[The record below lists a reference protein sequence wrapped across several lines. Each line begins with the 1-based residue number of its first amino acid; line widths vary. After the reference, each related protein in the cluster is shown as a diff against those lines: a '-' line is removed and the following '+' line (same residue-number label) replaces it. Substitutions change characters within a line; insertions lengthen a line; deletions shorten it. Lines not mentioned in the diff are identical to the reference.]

1 MSDQAE
7 NLRNFIEKHEQS
19 QPSKTIAVISGKGG
33 VGKSNF
39 SLNFAINLAKLGK
52 RVLLFDMDIG
62 MGNIDILF
70 GHHSPN
76 NIMDFFNGNL
86 TIRETISPG
95 PENTSIIAGGT
106 GLTNLFT
113 LDDEL
118 FNRFTD
124 QFNEL
129 LYEYDY
135 ILFDMGA
142 GINEDTAKL
151 LLCVDEIIV
160 ITTPEPTS
168 ITDAYSVMKY
178 LHSVSAD
185 IPFYLICNRVE
196 GEQQG
201 KETMVRLHSVMKKFL
216 QKEII
221 PLGYLPDDRT
231 VMQAVSKQIPF
242 ILFDPS
248 ANISIALSDIISRY
262 LNHSFSEKITFR
274 RSHFLLKF
282 KKIFSWRVDR

>member
-1 MSDQAE
+1 MHDQAE
-7 NLRNFIEKHEQS
+7 NLRNFIAIQEQS
-19 QPSKTIAVISGKGG
+19 NVSKTMAVISGKGG

-39 SLNFAINLAKLGK
+39 SVNFAINLAGRGK

-62 MGNIDILF
+62 MGNIDILL
-70 GHHSPN
+70 GYHSN
-76 NIMDFFNGNL
+76 NSIMDFFNGSL
-86 TIRETISPG
+86 TIKETISSG
-95 PENTSIIAGGT
+95 PNNISIIAGGT
-106 GLTNLFT
+106 GLTNLFS

-118 FNRFTD
+118 FNRFTE

-129 LYEYDY
+129 LQEYDF

-151 LLCVDEIIV
+151 LLCVDELIV

-178 LHSVSAD
+178 LHSVNSD
-185 IPFYLICNRVE
+185 IPFHLICNRV
-196 GEQQG
+196 GEELQG
-201 KETMVRLHSVMKKFL
+201 KETMNRLQTVMRKFL

-231 VMQAVSKQIPF
+231 VMLAVSKQIPF
-242 ILFDPS
+242 ILYEPS
-248 ANISIALSDIISRY
+248 ANISKALIDITSRY
-262 LNHSFSEKITFR
+262 LNHSFSEKITYR
-274 RSHFLLKF
+274 QSHFLLKIKRF
-282 KKIFSWRVDR
+282 FLGR

>member
-7 NLRNFIEKHEQS
+7 NLRNFIEEHEYS
-19 QPSKTIAVISGKGG
+19 PSSKTIAVISGKGG
-33 VGKSNF
+33 VGKSNV
-39 SLNFAINLAKLGK
+39 SLNFAINLAKRGK

-70 GHHSPN
+70 GYHSPN
-76 NIMDFFNGNL
+76 SIMDFFYGNL
-86 TIRETISPG
+86 TIRETISSG
-95 PENTSIIAGGT
+95 PENISIIAGGT
-106 GLTNLFT
+106 GLTNLFS
-113 LDDEL
+113 LDGEL
-118 FNRFTD
+118 FNRFIE

-129 LYEYDY
+129 HHEYDL

-151 LLCVDEIIV
+151 LLCVDELIV

-178 LHSVSAD
+178 INSVSPD
-185 IPFYLICNRVE
+185 IPFHLICNRIVE
-196 GEQQG
+196 EQQG
-201 KETMVRLHSVMKKFL
+201 KETMNRLQNVMRKFL

-221 PLGYLPDDRT
+221 PLGYLPDDQT

-242 ILFDPS
+242 ILYNPS
-248 ANISIALSDIISRY
+248 AKVSKALSDITSRY
-262 LNHSFSEKITFR
+262 LNHSFSEKIMFR
-274 RSHFLLKF
+274 KSHFLGNLKKF
-282 KKIFSWRVDR
+282 FLGG

>member
-1 MSDQAE
+1 MRDQAE
-7 NLRNFIEKHEQS
+7 NLRNFIEKHEHS
-19 QPSKTIAVISGKGG
+19 QASKTIAVISGKGG

-39 SLNFAINLAKLGK
+39 SLNFAINLAKRGK

-76 NIMDFFNGNL
+76 SIMDFFHGNL
-86 TIRETISPG
+86 TIRETISSG
-95 PENTSIIAGGT
+95 PDNISIIAGGT
-106 GLTNLFT
+106 GLTKLFS

-118 FNRFTD
+118 FNRFIE

-129 LYEYDY
+129 LHEYDL

-151 LLCVDEIIV
+151 LLCVDELIV

-178 LHSVSAD
+178 INSVSSD
-185 IPFYLICNRVE
+185 IPFHVICNRIAE
-196 GEQQG
+196 EQQG
-201 KETMVRLHSVMKKFL
+201 KETMNRLQSVMRKFL

-231 VMQAVSKQIPF
+231 VIQAVSKQIPF

-248 ANISIALSDIISRY
+248 ANISMALLDITSRY
-262 LNHSFSEKITFR
+262 LNHSFSEKIMFR
-274 RSHFLLKF
+274 QSHFLGNLKRF
-282 KKIFSWRVDR
+282 FLGG